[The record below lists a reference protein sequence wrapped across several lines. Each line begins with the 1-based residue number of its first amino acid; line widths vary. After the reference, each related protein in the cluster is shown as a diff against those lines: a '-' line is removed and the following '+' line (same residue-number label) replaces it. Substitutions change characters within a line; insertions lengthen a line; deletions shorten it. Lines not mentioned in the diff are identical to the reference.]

1 MAKHKKFHPKTVHKG
16 QEKFT
21 LADEG
26 LKGPV
31 SNSDLNLLYGKHAV
45 LSAIANPQRQLHR
58 LMLTLECQKSLLEK
72 IDQALS
78 KGGHSNVKTLTLD
91 KRKIEA
97 LLPAGAVHQGIA
109 LETEAL
115 HKKHLEDIINQTL
128 GNAKAT
134 VVILDQATDT
144 HNIGAILR
152 SAAAFGAEA
161 VIIQDRNSPIVNGTM
176 AKAASGALE
185 HVALVR
191 TTNLVR
197 AMDKLKAAEYWCIG
211 LDGKAT
217 KTLAEAKLSGR
228 VVLVLG
234 AEGVGLRRLTREN
247 CDLLVRVHVEDT
259 IDSLNLSNA
268 AAIALYEKT
277 RN

>member
-1 MAKHKKFHPKTVHKG
+1 MAKRKKFHHKTVHKS

-21 LADEG
+21 LTDEG
-26 LKGPV
+26 LEGPV
-31 SNSDLNLLYGKHAV
+31 SVSDLNLLYGKHAV
-45 LSAIANPQRQLHR
+45 LSAIANPKRQVHT
-58 LMLTLECQKSLLEK
+58 LMLTLECQRSLLGK

-78 KGGHSNVKTLTLD
+78 KGGHSNVRTLTLD
-91 KRKIEA
+91 KRKIDA
-97 LLPAGAVHQGIA
+97 LLPPGAVHQGIA

-115 HKKHLEDIINQTL
+115 QKKHLEDIITQTS
-128 GNAKAT
+128 GNAKAII
-134 VVILDQATDT
+134 VILDQATDT

-152 SAAAFGAEA
+152 SAAAFGAKA
-161 VIIQDRNSPIVNGTM
+161 VIIQNRNSPIVNGTM

-197 AMDKLKAAEYWCIG
+197 AMDKLKTAEYWCIG
-211 LDGKAT
+211 LDGHAT
-217 KTLAEAKLSGR
+217 NNLTEAKLSGR

-247 CDLLVRVHVEDT
+247 CDLLVRVHVKDT
-259 IDSLNLSNA
+259 IESLNLSNA
-268 AAIALYEKT
+268 AAIALYEIA